1 MDRRLNMEAFKSKLY
16 QRCMDF
22 VLQRIDTAETALRQ
36 AQEASNDDTKSSA
49 GDKFE
54 TTREM
59 MQQDIARNKN
69 LLFDGQQ
76 NLQLL
81 SSLKGLASSGDT
93 VRNGSLVYTSKG
105 IFYISISAGQLNV
118 EDQHVFA
125 ISAASPIGQLLIG
138 RKAGES
144 FSFNKNDY
152 TVQEML

>member
-1 MDRRLNMEAFKSKLY
+1 MEGLKQELFK
-16 QRCMDF
+16 RCTEF
-22 VLQRIDTAETALRQ
+22 ILQRINTAETALQQ

-81 SSLKGLASSGDT
+81 NSIENAPTTESA
-93 VRNGSLVYTSKG
+93 RNGSLVWTTNG
-105 IFYISISAGQLNV
+105 IFYISISAGQIKID
-118 EDQHVFA
+118 ETTIFA
-125 ISAASPIGQLLIG
+125 ISAASPIGKLLMG
-138 RKAGES
+138 KAIGES
-144 FSFNKNDY
+144 FSFNGKDY
-152 TVQEML
+152 TIKKVD

>member
-1 MDRRLNMEAFKSKLY
+1 MEDFKSRLY
-16 QRCMDF
+16 RRCMDF
-22 VLQRIDTAETALRQ
+22 VLQRIDTAETALKQ

-81 SSLKGLASSGDT
+81 SSLENTPSAGDT
-93 VRNGSLVYTSKG
+93 VRNGSLVNTSKG

-118 EDQHVFA
+118 EDRQVFA
-125 ISAASPIGQLLIG
+125 ISAASPIGKLLIG
-138 RKAGES
+138 KKAGES
-144 FSFNKNDY
+144 FSFNQNEY
-152 TVQEML
+152 TIQDIL

>member
-144 FSFNKNDY
+144 FSFNKKDY
-152 TVQEML
+152 TVQEIL

>member
-1 MDRRLNMEAFKSKLY
+1 MMEDFKSKLY

-22 VLQRIDTAETALRQ
+22 ILQRINTAETALQQ

-81 SSLKGLASSGDT
+81 SSLESVPAGTDT
-93 VRNGSLVYTSKG
+93 VRNGSLVHTSKG
-105 IFYISISAGQLNV
+105 IFYISISAGQLKV
-118 EDQHVFA
+118 EDQLVFA
-125 ISAASPIGQLLIG
+125 ISAASPIGTLLIG
-138 RKAGES
+138 KKPGET
-144 FSFNKNDY
+144 FSFNQNEYK
-152 TVQEML
+152 VEKIS